1 MSNLEYDV
9 RKLIN
14 VLELNLYKMLLN
26 IIFNETQ
33 FSIFKIYMS
42 T

>member
-14 VLELNLYKMLLN
+14 VLELNLYKMILN
-26 IIFNETQ
+26 IIFNEAQ
-33 FSIFKIYMS
+33 FSILKIYMS

>member
-26 IIFNETQ
+26 IIFNEDQ

>member
-26 IIFNETQ
+26 IIFNEAQ